1 MLAALVLHL
10 EKSKQ
15 RFKMEKLI
23 SEFSVGLFFWQSL
36 LFVILIFLLKKY
48 AWGPIL
54 NSINEREEGIKGALE
69 AADNAKKEMEAL
81 NADNE
86 RILREAKVER
96 DAILKEAREI
106 KEGIIAEA
114 KSKATE
120 EADKVMASA
129 REQINNEKMAA
140 ITELKNQV
148 ASLSVDIA
156 EKILK
161 SELKDQNKQ
170 KEIVNS
176 ALEEA
181 SVN

>member
-1 MLAALVLHL
+1 MDL
-10 EKSKQ
+10 
-15 RFKMEKLI
+15 FND
-23 SEFSVGLFFWQSL
+23 FSIGLFVWQTVLFLAL
-36 LFVILIFLLKKY
+36 LFLLRKY
-48 AWGPIL
+48 AWKPIL
-54 NSINEREEGIKGALE
+54 TAVEEREKGIKSALD

-86 RILREAKVER
+86 KILREAKAER
-96 DAILKEAREI
+96 DSILKEAREL
-106 KEGIIAEA
+106 KDGIIAEA
-114 KSKATE
+114 KTQASE

-161 SELKDQNKQ
+161 SELKDDNKQ
-170 KEIVNS
+170 KEMVNS

-181 SVN
+181 SID

>member
-1 MLAALVLHL
+1 MDL
-10 EKSKQ
+10 
-15 RFKMEKLI
+15 FND
-23 SEFSVGLFFWQSL
+23 FSIGLFVWQTVLFLAL
-36 LFVILIFLLKKY
+36 LFLLRKY
-48 AWGPIL
+48 AWKPIL
-54 NSINEREEGIKGALE
+54 NAVEEREEGIKSALD

-86 RILREAKVER
+86 KILREAKAER
-96 DAILKEAREI
+96 DSILKEAREL
-106 KEGIIAEA
+106 KDGIIAEA
-114 KSKATE
+114 KTQASE

-161 SELKDQNKQ
+161 SELKDDNKQ
-170 KEIVNS
+170 KEMVNS

-181 SVN
+181 SID

>member
-1 MLAALVLHL
+1 MNL
-10 EKSKQ
+10 
-15 RFKMEKLI
+15 FND
-23 SEFSVGLFFWQSL
+23 FSLGLFVWQTVLFLAL
-36 LFVILIFLLKKY
+36 LFLLRKY
-48 AWGPIL
+48 AWKPIL
-54 NSINEREEGIKGALE
+54 TAVEEREEGIKSALD

-86 RILREAKVER
+86 KILREAKAER
-96 DAILKEAREI
+96 DSILKEAREL
-106 KEGIIAEA
+106 KDGIIAEA
-114 KSKATE
+114 KTQASE

-161 SELKDQNKQ
+161 SELKDDNKQ
-170 KEIVNS
+170 KEMVNS

-181 SVN
+181 SID

>member
-1 MLAALVLHL
+1 MDL
-10 EKSKQ
+10 
-15 RFKMEKLI
+15 FND
-23 SEFSVGLFFWQSL
+23 FSIGLFVWQTVLFLAL
-36 LFVILIFLLKKY
+36 LFLLRKY
-48 AWGPIL
+48 AWKPIL
-54 NSINEREEGIKGALE
+54 NAVEDREEGIKSALD

-86 RILREAKVER
+86 KILREAKAER
-96 DAILKEAREI
+96 DSILKEAREL
-106 KEGIIAEA
+106 KDGIIAEA
-114 KSKATE
+114 KTQASE

-161 SELKDQNKQ
+161 SELKDDNKQ
-170 KEIVNS
+170 KEMVNS

-181 SVN
+181 SID

>member
-1 MLAALVLHL
+1 MDL
-10 EKSKQ
+10 
-15 RFKMEKLI
+15 FND
-23 SEFSVGLFFWQSL
+23 FSLGLFVWQTVLFLAL
-36 LFVILIFLLKKY
+36 LFLLRKY
-48 AWGPIL
+48 AWKPIL
-54 NSINEREEGIKGALE
+54 TAVEEREEGIKSALD

-86 RILREAKVER
+86 KILREAKAER
-96 DAILKEAREI
+96 DSILKEAREL
-106 KEGIIAEA
+106 KDGIIAEA
-114 KSKATE
+114 KIQATE

-161 SELKDQNKQ
+161 SELKDDNKQ
-170 KEIVNS
+170 KEMVNS

-181 SVN
+181 SID

>member
-1 MLAALVLHL
+1 MDL
-10 EKSKQ
+10 
-15 RFKMEKLI
+15 FND
-23 SEFSVGLFFWQSL
+23 FSIGLFVWQTVLFLAL
-36 LFVILIFLLKKY
+36 LFLLRKY
-48 AWGPIL
+48 AWKPIL
-54 NSINEREEGIKGALE
+54 SAVEEREEGIKNALE
-69 AADNAKKEMEAL
+69 AADNAKKEIEAL

-86 RILREAKVER
+86 KILREAKAER
-96 DAILKEAREI
+96 DSILKEAREL
-106 KEGIIAEA
+106 KDGIIAEA
-114 KSKATE
+114 KIQASE

-161 SELKDQNKQ
+161 SELKDDNKQ
-170 KEIVNS
+170 KEMVNS

-181 SVN
+181 SID